1 MNPLHTALAA
11 ALIGLTTLAQAQAQP
26 PRGGPPPEAIA
37 ACQGKAAKAACT
49 FTGRQGEALT
59 GVCFQP
65 PPRREAGAGAST
77 SAGAAPTAMPMAC
90 RPANAPAGPP
100 QGQGGPG
107 GQDGPPPRK

>member
-1 MNPLHTALAA
+1 MTPFHTTLAA
-11 ALIGLTTLAQAQAQP
+11 GLIGLATLAQAQP
-26 PRGGPPPEAIA
+26 HRGPPPEAIA

-65 PPRREAGAGAST
+65 PPRREAAG
-77 SAGAAPTAMPMAC
+77 GAATSSGAATAAMPMAC
-90 RPANAPAGPP
+90 RPANAPSGPP
-100 QGQGGPG
+100 HAQG